1 MNAIRRNPF
10 RYSIDTME
18 CGTGTLKSA
27 RNVQLGLKQLSGGK
41 KLKDQDETLRVTQ
54 EQLEEMRKS
63 SFDFGYSSYKKA
75 WEEQLGKAQNKLQK
89 ENQELKAENARLR
102 KALEF
107 YANCGIDH
115 EPEKH
120 IYNYGNTARE
130 ALKD

>member
-1 MNAIRRNPF
+1 
-10 RYSIDTME
+10 ME